1 MIWGSVVVVVEE
13 EVVVEEVVEEEA
25 VVEEALVEEVVVEE
39 VVAEVV
45 VAGLP
50 VPSDGAKVVDVLAPA
65 VVNDD
70 TPPPHALRKA
80 TPTMTMMLG
89 AMPAKSF
96 LILDFLPQPGL
107 LGIGFTGLR
116 TFPACVLTHRGVH
129 STTQNALVL
138 QESC

>member
-13 EVVVEEVVEEEA
+13 EVVVEEVVEEEV

-39 VVAEVV
+39 VVA
-45 VAGLP
+45 GLP
-50 VPSDGAKVVDVLAPA
+50 VPSDNATVVDVLAPA

-116 TFPACVLTHRGVH
+116 TFPACVLTHRGAH
-129 STTQNALVL
+129 SASRSREIAYRLWR
-138 QESC
+138 